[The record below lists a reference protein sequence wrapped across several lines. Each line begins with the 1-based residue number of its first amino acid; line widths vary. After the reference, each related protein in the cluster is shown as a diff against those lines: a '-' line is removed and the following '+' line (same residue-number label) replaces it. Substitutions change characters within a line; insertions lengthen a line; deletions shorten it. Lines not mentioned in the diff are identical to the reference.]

1 MYWRYTD
8 VARGGFGYNRRL
20 LRRGIQRRRGGHGR
34 VREKVGGRW
43 VGRGWQVEKRA
54 AVRAAAVGRHRDRR
68 RCSIHD
74 VNFAR
79 VCGCTLHDRVE
90 SNR

>member
-34 VREKVGGRW
+34 VREKVGGRG
-43 VGRGWQVEKRA
+43 VGGRRVEKRA
-54 AVRAAAVGRHRDRR
+54 GEG
-68 RCSIHD
+68 
-74 VNFAR
+74 
-79 VCGCTLHDRVE
+79 GCCRTASRSTSL
-90 SNR
+90 